1 MRITVIG
8 ATGMIGSRVVAEA
21 AQRGHEVTA
30 LSQSGR
36 DVLGA
41 STAGKLDLSDTAG
54 VREAIDQSDAT
65 VIAVPSDRTGG
76 SHEPTIE
83 AHRNLIAD
91 PPRQRVLVV
100 GGAGSLVVDGI
111 ALKDSAGFPVEYR
124 AEAETFTTILELYRE
139 SEGVDWTLLSPAPVI
154 APGVRT
160 GGYVTGADSP
170 VGAEISAEDF
180 AVAVVDE
187 LQYPAHRLVRFT
199 VAAR

>member
-1 MRITVIG
+1 
-8 ATGMIGSRVVAEA
+8 MIGSRVVAEA
-21 AQRGHEVTA
+21 AQRGHDVTA
-30 LSQSGR
+30 LSRSGR
-36 DVLGA
+36 DVPGA
-41 STAGKLDLSDTAG
+41 ATAGKLDLSDTAG

-124 AEAETFTTILELYRE
+124 AEAETFTTILDLYRE
-139 SEGVDWTLLSPAPVI
+139 SEGVDWTLLSPAPII

-180 AVAVVDE
+180 AVAVLDE
-187 LQYPAHRLVRFT
+187 LANPAHRLARFT

>member
-21 AQRGHEVTA
+21 AQRGHDVTA
-30 LSQSGR
+30 LSRSGR
-36 DVLGA
+36 DVPGA
-41 STAGKLDLSDTAG
+41 ATAGKLDLSDTAG

-124 AEAETFTTILELYRE
+124 AEAETFTTILDLYRE

-180 AVAVVDE
+180 AVAVLDE
-187 LQYPAHRLVRFT
+187 LANPAHRLARFT
-199 VAAR
+199 VASR

>member
-21 AQRGHEVTA
+21 AQRGYDVTA
-30 LSQSGR
+30 LSRSGR
-36 DVLGA
+36 DVPGA
-41 STAGKLDLSDTAG
+41 ATAGKLDLSDTAG

-124 AEAETFTTILELYRE
+124 AEAETFTTILDLYRE

-180 AVAVVDE
+180 AVAVLDE
-187 LQYPAHRLVRFT
+187 LANPAHRLARFT

>member
-21 AQRGHEVTA
+21 AQRGHDVTA
-30 LSQSGR
+30 LSRSGR
-36 DVLGA
+36 DVPGA
-41 STAGKLDLSDTAG
+41 ATAGKLDLSDTAG

-124 AEAETFTTILELYRE
+124 AEAETFTTILDLYRE

-154 APGVRT
+154 APRR
-160 GGYVTGADSP
+160 
-170 VGAEISAEDF
+170 
-180 AVAVVDE
+180 
-187 LQYPAHRLVRFT
+187 AHRRLCDGG
-199 VAAR
+199 

>member
-21 AQRGHEVTA
+21 AQRGHDVTA
-30 LSQSGR
+30 LSRSGR

-124 AEAETFTTILELYRE
+124 AEAETFTTILDLYRE

-187 LQYPAHRLVRFT
+187 LQYPAHRLARFT

>member
-30 LSQSGR
+30 LSRSGR

>member
-21 AQRGHEVTA
+21 AQRGHDVTA
-30 LSQSGR
+30 LSRSGR

>member
-21 AQRGHEVTA
+21 AQRGHDVTA
-30 LSQSGR
+30 LSRSGR

-124 AEAETFTTILELYRE
+124 AEAETFTTILDLYRE

-180 AVAVVDE
+180 AVAVLDE
-187 LQYPAHRLVRFT
+187 LANPAHRLARFT

>member
-21 AQRGHEVTA
+21 AQRGHDVTA
-30 LSQSGR
+30 LSRSGR
-36 DVLGA
+36 DVPGA
-41 STAGKLDLSDTAG
+41 ATAGKLDLSDTAG

-76 SHEPTIE
+76 SHEPTIG

-124 AEAETFTTILELYRE
+124 AEAETFTTILDLYRE

-180 AVAVVDE
+180 AVAVLDE
-187 LQYPAHRLVRFT
+187 LANPAHRLARFT

>member
-30 LSQSGR
+30 LSRSGR

-187 LQYPAHRLVRFT
+187 LANPAYRLARFT

>member
-21 AQRGHEVTA
+21 AQRGHDVTA
-30 LSQSGR
+30 LSRSGR
-36 DVLGA
+36 DVPGA
-41 STAGKLDLSDTAG
+41 ATAGKLDLSDTAG

-124 AEAETFTTILELYRE
+124 AEAETFTTILDLYRE

-170 VGAEISAEDF
+170 VGAEISAEAF
-180 AVAVVDE
+180 AVAVLDE
-187 LQYPAHRLVRFT
+187 LANPAHRLARFT

>member
-21 AQRGHEVTA
+21 AQRGHDVTA
-30 LSQSGR
+30 LSRSGR
-36 DVLGA
+36 DVPGA
-41 STAGKLDLSDTAG
+41 ATAGKLDLSDTAG

-124 AEAETFTTILELYRE
+124 AEAETFTTILDLYRE

-180 AVAVVDE
+180 AVAVLDE
-187 LQYPAHRLVRFT
+187 LANPAHRLARFT

>member
-21 AQRGHEVTA
+21 AQRGHDVTA
-30 LSQSGR
+30 LSRSGR

-139 SEGVDWTLLSPAPVI
+139 SEGVDWTLLSPAPAI
-154 APGVRT
+154 TPGVRT

-187 LQYPAHRLVRFT
+187 LQYPAHRLARFT